1 MQRCIALFS
10 TFELAEHLMRIRA
23 CFLVHRCK
31 YENQVFPLH
40 APRRREE
47 EPDINESM
55 NAQVKATGIEIF
67 ALVLAR
73 IVKPDQNVMLD

>member
-1 MQRCIALFS
+1 MQLCIALFS
-10 TFELAEHLMRIRA
+10 TVALAQHLMRIRE

-31 YENQVFPLH
+31 YENKVFPLH

-47 EPDINESM
+47 ELDINESM